1 MTWGQTF
8 NSITAPHSVS
18 LSPRPHPVP
27 ELFSTWCPRPLP
39 VTVRVVIVPIS
50 TPSPHERN
58 SCSLTLTFQTSYAQR
73 HVTHSLKCPFHRG
86 PCNKVIYHNQ
96 RCSGVERSSVG
107 NYAIMMSVTQW
118 RLMLS
123 NVWSRS
129 ITLEML
135 HPVLL
140 GRACMASRHVRS
152 SFDDFL

>member
-1 MTWGQTF
+1 MQEENAGTSRLSTEFYILRECARFTDQTQ
-8 NSITAPHSVS
+8 
-18 LSPRPHPVP
+18 
-27 ELFSTWCPRPLP
+27 
-39 VTVRVVIVPIS
+39 
-50 TPSPHERN
+50 TP
-58 SCSLTLTFQTSYAQR
+58 CSSALAFQTSYHSYAQR